1 MIDRSDFKVIY
12 NEEDQRKIADL
23 DKKITNYEFDLM
35 HRINRD
41 GLNWAASSKEMKAEF
56 INDEVRISL
65 LKSKVD
71 LVSSMIPCYQV
82 LIGKPL
88 CQN

>member
-1 MIDRSDFKVIY
+1 MIDRSGFKVIY

-41 GLNWAASSKEMKAEF
+41 GLNWAASSEEMKAEF

-71 LVSSMIPCYQV
+71 LISSMIPCYQV

-88 CQN
+88 CQS